1 VAQKG
6 KEGWMKQEQLSL
18 LKGIA
23 QEGNYGWGASHAEQ
37 VNRLALRIY
46 DDLLL
51 VGMLEHVGE
60 DRELLS
66 AAAFLHDIGRPEEPH
81 NEVAFKMLNKE
92 IPKRMVSEELSREDL
107 SILLYCILFHRGH
120 DFSERKEVPLAE
132 PVRSKQLGAILRIA
146 DGLDYGPPFDAAA
159 KEVGVKKLHGTI
171 VCQVK
176 PSSEMTEGRVRRY
189 VKHVRDDKIDL
200 FGNAFGHD
208 MAFEVLNP

>member
-1 VAQKG
+1 
-6 KEGWMKQEQLSL
+6 MKQEQLSL

-23 QEGNYGWGASHAEQ
+23 KERNYGWGVSHAEQ

-46 DDLLL
+46 DDLLQ
-51 VGMLEHVGE
+51 VGMLEYVA
-60 DRELLS
+60 DNRELLS

-92 IPKRMVSEELSREDL
+92 IPKRMVSEGLSREEL

-132 PVRSKQLGAILRIA
+132 PVRTKRLGAILRIA
-146 DGLDYGPPFDAAA
+146 DGLDYGRPFDAAV
-159 KEVGVKKLHGTI
+159 KEVSVKKLDSTI

-176 PSSEMTEGRVRRY
+176 PSSEMIRDRVRRY

-200 FGNAFGHD
+200 FRNTFGHD
-208 MAFEVLNP
+208 MAFEVLNS